1 MLQTNTLVIGGG
13 PAGSTSARCLSDM
26 GIETILIE
34 RDLSYIK
41 PCGGGIP
48 SSVFQEFGIPESV
61 IKKDIRK
68 IRIVT
73 PKGEIIDVELSG
85 GHLCITERGD
95 FDSKLREMAKNSGTL
110 IIEGEFIRFEELNK
124 NIISVVRKKA
134 TNEEIRIKSN
144 YVVASDG
151 ITFKVG
157 SAVKIPKHD
166 YLHTISA
173 HIKPL
178 SSLSPTAEVKNKAEG
193 DMCEFWF
200 GSENASHF
208 YSWVFPSAEYCSL
221 GTGTTNPQELTKL
234 LGRFIRRRFN
244 ESLETFSEKNF
255 LGKPRAFKMPF
266 WNGAPLNVKN
276 IFFIGDA
283 AGAVMPII
291 YEGIYYAMKSGE
303 FAATAIKE
311 GNPNIYRKLWN
322 GRFRNRFL
330 LMSKIKNLFFKS
342 DENIEKWLLLH
353 KKPEVQEI
361 AMRLFLKKE
370 SKSGS
375 LISYINFFKHLF
387 KKT

>member
-13 PAGSTSARCLSDM
+13 PAGSTTARYLSGM
-26 GIETILIE
+26 GIETILVE

-48 SSVFQEFGIPESV
+48 SPVFQEFSIPNSV
-61 IKKDIRK
+61 IKKEVGK

-73 PKGEIIDVELSG
+73 PKGERIDVELKG
-85 GHLCITERGD
+85 GHLCITDRGD
-95 FDSKLREMAKNSGTL
+95 FDSKLREMAKNSGAL

-124 NIISVVRKKA
+124 NIISIIRKKA

-157 SAVKIPKHD
+157 AAVKIPKHD

-173 HIKPL
+173 HIKPIVSA
-178 SSLSPTAEVKNKAEG
+178 SSNESGKGTGEG

-200 GSENASHF
+200 GSQNASYF
-208 YSWVFPSAEYCSL
+208 YSWIFPSAEYCSI
-221 GTGTTNPQELTKL
+221 GTGTTNPKELTKL
-234 LGRFIRRRFN
+234 LDRFLRRRFN

-255 LGKPRAFKMPF
+255 LGKPRAFKIPL
-266 WNGAPLNVKN
+266 WHGAPLNVKN
-276 IFFIGDA
+276 IFFVGDA
-283 AGAVMPII
+283 AGAVMPLT

-311 GNPNIYRKLWN
+311 GNPKIYKKLWN

-330 LMSKIKNLFFKS
+330 LMSKIKNYFFKS
-342 DENIEKWLLLH
+342 DENIEKWLLIH

-375 LISYINFFKHLF
+375 LISYINCFRHLF